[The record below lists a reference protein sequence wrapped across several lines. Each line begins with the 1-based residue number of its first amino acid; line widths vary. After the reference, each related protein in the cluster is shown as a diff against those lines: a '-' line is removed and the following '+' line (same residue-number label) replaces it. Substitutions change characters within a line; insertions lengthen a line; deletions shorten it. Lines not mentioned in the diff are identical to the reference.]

1 MKFTSNDKQERLKQ
15 VHEYYSKAVT
25 GADPQRIKF
34 KKYEDQYLGTH
45 EIDDQTVD
53 DEGESVDTPKSTP
66 VVWNISFELLEAT
79 IDVELPQPAV
89 TPDISSEHHVRNSR
103 RIERLVKRLMDKQP
117 LERYND
123 EQERTVKKFGTAA
136 FNIEWDVN
144 VGTHSTVGE
153 VQLTPLRPQNIY
165 PQPAISSI
173 DDCDYVFVNYITT
186 RDALMR
192 RYSLTEE
199 DVEHTEFSADY
210 DGEDNTSANDDVVT
224 LTVMWYRNERGDI
237 CRFAYSGD
245 LVLEDDDDY
254 YSRKVQFCKS
264 CGRRRQLC
272 EKSPCENPKYYL
284 NKLDWDELTEDIKCS
299 DGRIIPAWTPVFE
312 DGKPVYETV
321 KMPVTNADGS
331 QALRN
336 IGGAGLPAFVEVQIP
351 KMQKTRL
358 PYYKPQKYPLAV
370 RYNIKSDDGFWG
382 ISDMQIIREH
392 QQECNKLTGR
402 IHEAV
407 MKAGSALI
415 KPEKSDVVLG
425 NGIFDN
431 IIELKDSMDKNQFGQ
446 FSYAADI
453 SQWLIE
459 RNNHK
464 EQAKKLLGITDSYLG
479 QADTTAKSGYAKSV
493 QVAQSTGRL
502 ASKKVLKQSH
512 YTDIFRVFFELYL
525 AFADEPRAIMSSNE
539 EDTSYGY
546 TDAGDRFNRY
556 DYYEF
561 DTKTGEWYIDD
572 NYSFAVDPNGAF
584 EQQYVQL
591 WEVVKSDYAAG
602 LYGSPDSIDTQIAAW
617 QHLERLRYP
626 FARNIV
632 EMKKRQKEQMLAA
645 QAQQPAMPDASSGQG
660 MNSQTPCNAAEPNQ
674 AQEGAIANG

>member
-1 MKFTSNDKQERLKQ
+1 
-15 VHEYYSKAVT
+15 
-25 GADPQRIKF
+25 
-34 KKYEDQYLGTH
+34 
-45 EIDDQTVD
+45 
-53 DEGESVDTPKSTP
+53 
-66 VVWNISFELLEAT
+66 
-79 IDVELPQPAV
+79 
-89 TPDISSEHHVRNSR
+89 
-103 RIERLVKRLMDKQP
+103 
-117 LERYND
+117 
-123 EQERTVKKFGTAA
+123 
-136 FNIEWDVN
+136 
-144 VGTHSTVGE
+144 
-153 VQLTPLRPQNIY
+153 
-165 PQPAISSI
+165 
-173 DDCDYVFVNYITT
+173 
-186 RDALMR
+186 
-192 RYSLTEE
+192 
-199 DVEHTEFSADY
+199 
-210 DGEDNTSANDDVVT
+210 
-224 LTVMWYRNERGDI
+224 
-237 CRFAYSGD
+237 
-245 LVLEDDDDY
+245 
-254 YSRKVQFCKS
+254 
-264 CGRRRQLC
+264 
-272 EKSPCENPKYYL
+272 
-284 NKLDWDELTEDIKCS
+284 
-299 DGRIIPAWTPVFE
+299 
-312 DGKPVYETV
+312 
-321 KMPVTNADGS
+321 
-331 QALRN
+331 
-336 IGGAGLPAFVEVQIP
+336 
-351 KMQKTRL
+351 
-358 PYYKPQKYPLAV
+358 
-370 RYNIKSDDGFWG
+370 
-382 ISDMQIIREH
+382 
-392 QQECNKLTGR
+392 
-402 IHEAV
+402 
-407 MKAGSALI
+407 
-415 KPEKSDVVLG
+415 
-425 NGIFDN
+425 
-431 IIELKDSMDKNQFGQ
+431 MDKNQFGQ

-602 LYGSPDSIDTQIAAW
+602 LYGPPDSIDTQIAAW

-660 MNSQTPCNAAEPNQ
+660 MNSQTPGNAAEPNQ